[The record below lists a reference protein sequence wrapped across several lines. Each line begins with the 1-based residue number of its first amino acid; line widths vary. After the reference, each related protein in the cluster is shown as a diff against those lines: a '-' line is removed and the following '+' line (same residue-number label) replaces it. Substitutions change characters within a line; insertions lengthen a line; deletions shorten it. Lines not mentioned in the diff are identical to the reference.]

1 MQRKVC
7 LRNRRVLVEN
17 EHFIEEDVLGVNVSN
32 DNIFHG
38 EESHSEE
45 LGDTD
50 LGDHGNYLVK
60 TITQHKKK
68 KKGFKNV
75 ESFLEK
81 PSVLPPEE
89 YPLDDTVV
97 YIRKPSNERLG
108 HIKVHVDA
116 KMDDADLRTMNEV
129 FDGICEFRHVIS
141 NIKNEYE
148 YETKSIR
155 KKFKK
160 FLKFIFVFTPLIFVC
175 LFKTVYSLIENYLF
189 ITLYKLF

>member
-1 MQRKVC
+1 MFVTYFYPF
-7 LRNRRVLVEN
+7 RVHSVALGIVSKGRPWKLPC
-17 EHFIEEDVLGVNVSN
+17 EDYYTT
-32 DNIFHG
+32 H
-38 EESHSEE
+38 
-45 LGDTD
+45 
-50 LGDHGNYLVK
+50 
-60 TITQHKKK
+60 QK

-75 ESFLEK
+75 EAFLEK
-81 PSVLPPEE
+81 PSAFPPEE
-89 YPLDDTVV
+89 YPLDDSVV

-116 KMDDADLRTMNEV
+116 KMDDEDLRTMDEV